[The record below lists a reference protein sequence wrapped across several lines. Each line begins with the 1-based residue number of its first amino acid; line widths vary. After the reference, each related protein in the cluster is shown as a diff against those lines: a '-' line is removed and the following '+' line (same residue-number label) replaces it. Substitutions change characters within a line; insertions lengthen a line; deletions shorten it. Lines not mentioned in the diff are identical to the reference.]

1 MSLSFNIHRGTKE
14 IGGNCIEVLTK
25 STRVLFD
32 FGMPLVEAD
41 KSEFNFN
48 KYKSLSVDELIKKKI
63 LPNMEGLY
71 PNDKNPIDAII
82 ISHPHMD
89 HYGFMGFASDD
100 IPVYIGNAA
109 NELIK
114 ISNIFTPSNVVI
126 KNPIFYNSEK
136 LFTVGDIKITPFLND
151 HSAFDAYS
159 FLIEGE
165 GQRLFYSGD
174 FRGHGR
180 KGSLLT
186 KLTNNPPANIDYL
199 LMEGTNIGR
208 TTKSKPEEEIENELV
223 KVFKE
228 PGKINLIYQAGQN
241 IDRIVSVFKACQK
254 MDKILV
260 LDIYLAFIMAKLVKV
275 TGNNLPYPSRNF
287 PQIKVFFSSYASNRM
302 VKELGKQELYN
313 FQPYKITKD
322 EIDKNYKN
330 IVMIVRPS
338 LMAHLK
344 GLKNIDNGNLIYS
357 LWEGYKTKGSTKTFI
372 DYLII
377 NRNFNYH
384 YIHSSGHADL
394 NTLKDL
400 VNGINPKKL
409 IPIHTFKKDEYK
421 RLFKKPIIKMIDGQ
435 KYKC

>member
-1 MSLSFNIHRGTKE
+1 MNLNIHRGTKE
-14 IGGNCIEVLTK
+14 IGGNCIQVSTK
-25 STRVLFD
+25 TTRILFD
-32 FGMPLVEAD
+32 FGMPLVEPD
-41 KSEFNFN
+41 KTAFDFN

-63 LPNMEGLY
+63 LPNMNGLY
-71 PNDKNPIDAII
+71 PHDKNPIDAII

-89 HYGFMGFASDD
+89 HYGFMGFVSDK

-126 KNPIFYNSEK
+126 NNPIFYNSEK
-136 LFTVGDIKITPFLND
+136 PFTVGDIIITPYLND

-186 KLTNNPPANIDYL
+186 KLTNNPPADIDYL
-199 LMEGTNIGR
+199 LMEGTSIGR

-228 PGKINLIYQAGQN
+228 PNKINLIYQAGQN
-241 IDRIVSVFKACQK
+241 IDRIVSVFKACK
-254 MDKILV
+254 KANKTLV
-260 LDIYLAFIMAKLVKV
+260 LDIYLAYIMATLVRV
-275 TGNNLPYPSRNF
+275 TGNKLPFPSSSF
-287 PQIKVFFSSYASNRM
+287 PNIKVFFSSSASNRI

-322 EIDKNYKN
+322 DIDTNFSN

-338 LMAHLK
+338 LMVHLK

-357 LWEGYKTKGSTKTFI
+357 LWEGYKDRGSTKTFI
-372 DYLII
+372 EYLL
-377 NRNFNYH
+377 NDRNFTYH
-384 YIHSSGHADL
+384 YIHTSGHADL
-394 NTLKDL
+394 DTLRDL
-400 VNGINPKKL
+400 VKGINPKKL
-409 IPIHTFKKDEYK
+409 VPIHTFKKDDYK
-421 RLFKKPIIKMIDGQ
+421 SLFKKPIVQVKDGVP
-435 KYKC
+435 YTC

>member
-1 MSLSFNIHRGTKE
+1 MSNLIIHRGTKE
-14 IGGNCIEVLTK
+14 IGGNCIEVSTN

-63 LPNMEGLY
+63 LPNMDGLY

-89 HYGFMGFASDD
+89 HYGFMGFVSDK

-126 KNPIFYNSEK
+126 NNPIFYNSEK
-136 LFTVGDIKITPFLND
+136 PFTVGDITITPYLND

-186 KLTNNPPANIDYL
+186 KLANHPPPDIDYL

-208 TTKSKPEEEIENELV
+208 TTKSKSEDEIENELTT
-223 KVFKE
+223 VFKE
-228 PGKINLIYQAGQN
+228 SDKINLIYQAGQN
-241 IDRIVSVFKACQK
+241 IDRIVSVFKACK
-254 MDKILV
+254 KANKTLV
-260 LDIYLAFIMAKLVKV
+260 LDIYLAYIMATLVKT
-275 TGNNLPYPSRNF
+275 TGNKLPYPSRKF
-287 PQIKVFFSSYASNRM
+287 PQIKVFFSSYASKRM
-302 VKELGKQELYN
+302 VIELGKQELYN

-322 EIDKNYKN
+322 EIDKNFSN

-338 LMAHLK
+338 LMVHLK

-372 DYLII
+372 EHLI
-377 NRNFNYH
+377 NDRKFTYH
-384 YIHSSGHADL
+384 YIHTSGHADL
-394 NTLKDL
+394 DTLKDL
-400 VNGINPKKL
+400 VNGINPNKL
-409 IPIHTFKKDEYK
+409 IPIHTFKKDEYNK
-421 RLFKKPIIKMIDGQ
+421 LFNKSVIKIKDGELFQ
-435 KYKC
+435 C

>member
-1 MSLSFNIHRGTKE
+1 MNLNIHRGTQE
-14 IGGNCIEVLTK
+14 IGGNCIEVSTK
-25 STRVLFD
+25 TTRILFD

-48 KYKSLSVDELIKKKI
+48 KYKSLSVNELIKKKI
-63 LPNMEGLY
+63 LPDMEGLY
-71 PNDKNPIDAII
+71 PHDKNPIDAII

-89 HYGFMGFASDD
+89 HYGFMGFVSNK
-100 IPVYIGNAA
+100 IPVYIGNAS

-126 KNPIFYNSEK
+126 NNPNFYNSEK
-136 LFTVGDIKITPFLND
+136 PFTIGDIIITPYLND

-186 KLTNNPPANIDYL
+186 KLTNNPPADIDYL
-199 LMEGTNIGR
+199 LMEGTSIGR
-208 TTKSKPEEEIENELV
+208 TTRSKPEEEIENELV

-228 PGKINLIYQAGQN
+228 PNKINLIYQAGQN
-241 IDRIVSVFKACQK
+241 IDRIVSVFKACK
-254 MDKILV
+254 NANKTLV
-260 LDIYLAFIMAKLVKV
+260 LDIYLAYIMATLVRA
-275 TGNNLPYPSRNF
+275 TGNKLPFPSSSF
-287 PQIKVFFSSYASNRM
+287 PNIKVFFSSYASNRI

-322 EIDKNYKN
+322 EIDTNFSN

-338 LMAHLK
+338 LMVHLK

-357 LWEGYKTKGSTKTFI
+357 LWEGYKDKGSTKTFI
-372 DYLII
+372 EYLLNDRKFI
-377 NRNFNYH
+377 YH
-384 YIHSSGHADL
+384 YIHTSGHADL
-394 NTLKDL
+394 DTLRDL
-400 VNGINPKKL
+400 VKGINPKN
-409 IPIHTFKKDEYK
+409 IVPIHTFKKDDYK
-421 RLFKKPIIKMIDGQ
+421 QLFKKPIVQVKDGVSYTCQ
-435 KYKC
+435 